1 MKAVKSKFRKVKS
14 KFRKVNYKYITINT
28 EGLQVV
34 SNDGLI
40 VVVPIDLSAPNAL
53 YKIQDVEKAIN
64 LYEKEYKGYTL
75 ALDKMIEAKG
85 LNHMFSVDN
94 RGKIVYA
101 KSSLHS
107 TFGRFNRSL
116 FPNIGEKEIIF
127 TVREDKSVIA
137 VINAHYTLLFK
148 DSKLQ
153 EDISGIVSN
162 NSYRLFKLLC
172 TELTKAK
179 DVREILTKVV

>member
-1 MKAVKSKFRKVKS
+1 MKAVKS

-85 LNHMFSVDN
+85 L
-94 RGKIVYA
+94 KI
-101 KSSLHS
+101 
-107 TFGRFNRSL
+107 GRASC
-116 FPNIGEKEIIF
+116 
-127 TVREDKSVIA
+127 RERV
-137 VINAHYTLLFK
+137 
-148 DSKLQ
+148 
-153 EDISGIVSN
+153 
-162 NSYRLFKLLC
+162 
-172 TELTKAK
+172 
-179 DVREILTKVV
+179 